1 MNPHDP
7 HPGYSD
13 PGRLCA
19 HYNRNMREPGLLWMV
34 GGDGRPFLTD
44 DEAVTAERHRK
55 DKAAKEAE
63 AQRHNHR
70 IMHPIDDFA
79 EAAE

>member
-1 MNPHDP
+1 MNG

-13 PGRLCA
+13 PHRLCA
-19 HYNRNMREPGLLWMV
+19 FYNSQMAKPGLLWKV
-34 GGDGRPFLTD
+34 ATDGRPFITD

-55 DKAAKEAE
+55 DKAEKEAE

-70 IMHPIDDFA
+70 MMHPVTEKDR
-79 EAAE
+79 AA

>member
-1 MNPHDP
+1 MAEQY
-7 HPGYSD
+7 PGSYRDVHGWCAWRNSD
-13 PGRLCA
+13 PQVQKD
-19 HYNRNMREPGLLWMV
+19 GLLWMV
-34 GGDGRPFLTD
+34 GSDGRPFLTD

-70 IMHPIDDFA
+70 VMHPVDGGGV
-79 EAAE
+79 